1 MEPPDEEK
9 ETFGF
14 LFRQSKSAADLPIP
28 FHGDVA
34 EVITLI
40 TQMGEAAL
48 LAFLLKMVLKDRI
61 TDDEIQLICDVYYH
75 DEAWENSQSATQD

>member
-1 MEPPDEEK
+1 MKPSDEEK

-14 LFRQSKSAADLPIP
+14 RFKQSKSAVDLPIP
-28 FHGDVA
+28 FHGEVA
-34 EVITLI
+34 DAIELI
-40 TQMGEAAL
+40 QQLGDAAL

-75 DEAWENSQSATQD
+75 

>member
-1 MEPPDEEK
+1 MMLVAMADEK
-9 ETFGF
+9 ETIGF
-14 LFRQSKSAADLPIP
+14 RFKQSKSAADLPIP

-34 EVITLI
+34 DAIGI
-40 TQMGEAAL
+40 IAQMGNAAI

-75 DEAWENSQSATQD
+75 DEA

>member
-1 MEPPDEEK
+1 MIYIAMEPPDEEK

-14 LFRQSKSAADLPIP
+14 LFKQSKSAADLPIP

-34 EVITLI
+34 DAISLMA
-40 TQMGEAAL
+40 QMGHAAL

-61 TDDEIQLICDVYYH
+61 TDNEIQLICDVYHH
-75 DEAWENSQSATQD
+75 DE

>member
-1 MEPPDEEK
+1 MEPSDDEK

-14 LFRQSKSAADLPIP
+14 LFRQSKSPADLPIP

-34 EVITLI
+34 DAIQI
-40 TQMGEAAL
+40 MAQMGNAAL

-61 TDDEIQLICDVYYH
+61 TDDEIQLICDVYHH
-75 DEAWENSQSATQD
+75 DEA

>member
-1 MEPPDEEK
+1 MKPSDEEK

-14 LFRQSKSAADLPIP
+14 RFKQSKSAADLPIP
-28 FHGDVA
+28 FHGEVA
-34 EVITLI
+34 DAIDLI
-40 TQMGEAAL
+40 QQLGNAAL

-75 DEAWENSQSATQD
+75 